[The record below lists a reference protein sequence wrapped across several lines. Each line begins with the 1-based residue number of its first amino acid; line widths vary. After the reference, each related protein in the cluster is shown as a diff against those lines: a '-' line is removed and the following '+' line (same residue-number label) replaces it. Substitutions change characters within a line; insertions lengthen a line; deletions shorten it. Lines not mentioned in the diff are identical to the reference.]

1 MITEKF
7 DTIVFDLGGVLMTHN
22 MPRPH
27 GTRKYEQGIRSGK

>member
-22 MPRPH
+22 MP
-27 GTRKYEQGIRSGK
+27 GEYEQGIRSGK